1 MDAIN
6 YVQIF
11 VSSNSY
17 HKCKIKADLF
27 SHFHFY
33 LGKSMR
39 KHTVSMH
46 ETHSLAWTGDKW
58 EFDI

>member
-27 SHFHFY
+27 LIFTII
-33 LGKSMR
+33 L
-39 KHTVSMH
+39 
-46 ETHSLAWTGDKW
+46 ENP
-58 EFDI
+58 